1 MAGQLFRS
9 GPKPPRSGAA
19 RPARLILAGI
29 GIPVLV
35 FILLEGLLSTLL
47 FSWEVLNEGHLR
59 RLHVKYDAELGW
71 VGKPDVHFPDM
82 YGPGVYLRT
91 NSQGFRGR
99 RDLDEAVPPGK
110 RRVICAGDSVTFGFG
125 VADDHSWC
133 RLLESLDGRLETVN
147 MALPA
152 YGVDQ
157 AYLWYKRDAARLQHH
172 VNILAPITDDF
183 TRMRLSRFRGYG
195 KPVLAVEDGQL
206 VVTNVPVSERR
217 YHLLWLTDRL
227 QHLRSLR
234 LWEAVQRIR
243 RRLAPTPRPEGMS
256 PEGMSKEEQNRRT
269 AQVIAKL
276 LEDLKQVNVSRSS
289 TLVVVYLPT
298 LDSGPPETAFWVSVL
313 DRECRALGI
322 PFVNLAEAFDNF
334 SYEEAVEFF
343 LPGDLG
349 HFSVKGNQYM
359 AKLIYDRLRRIPE
372 VSRIVF
378 ADDRR

>member
-1 MAGQLFRS
+1 MAGHLSRS
-9 GPKPPRSGAA
+9 GPKPPRSHAA
-19 RPARLILAGI
+19 RLVRLILAGI

-59 RLHVKYDAELGW
+59 RLHVKHDAELGW
-71 VGKPDVHFPDM
+71 VGKPDVDFPDM
-82 YGPGVYLRT
+82 YGPGVFLRT

-99 RDLDEAVPPGK
+99 RDFNEAAPPGK

-125 VADDHSWC
+125 VDDDHSWC

-147 MALPA
+147 MSLPA

-157 AYLWYKRDAARLQHH
+157 AYLWYKRDAARFQHH
-172 VNILAPITDDF
+172 VNILAPITEDF
-183 TRMRLSRFRGYG
+183 TRMQLSRFRGYG
-195 KPVLAVEDGQL
+195 KPVLALEDGQL
-206 VVTNVPVSERR
+206 VVRNVPVSERR
-217 YHLLWLTDRL
+217 YRLLSVTDRL

-234 LWEAVQRIR
+234 LWQAVQRIR
-243 RRLAPTPRPEGMS
+243 QKLAPTPRPEGMS
-256 PEGMSKEEQNRRT
+256 EEERNRRT
-269 AQVIAKL
+269 AQVIPKL

-298 LDSGPPETAFWVSVL
+298 LDSSGPEPAFWASVL

-322 PFVNLAEAFDNF
+322 PFVNLVEALDNF
-334 SYEEAVEFF
+334 TYEEAMEFF
-343 LPGDLG
+343 LPGDPQ
-349 HFSVKGNQYM
+349 HFSVNGNQYM

-372 VSRIVF
+372 VSRILS
-378 ADDRR
+378 AHDRR